1 MNLGSPLLTDL
12 YQLTML
18 HAYFAKGMVDTAVF
32 EFFVRKLPPNRNF
45 MMAAGLEQVLH
56 YLQHLRFSAEELD
69 WVARSG
75 RFPRDFIGHLEALR
89 FTGDVHAV
97 PEGTVFFPH
106 EPVLRVTAPLPE
118 AQFVESRL
126 MNVLQFQTLIATK
139 AARGVVT
146 APGKLLVDFGL
157 RRAHGAEAGLY
168 AARAAYIA
176 GYAGTAT
183 VLAGAEFGIPLY
195 GTMAHAY
202 VQAHDDESAAFLDF
216 ARAFPDGTVLLVDTY
231 DTEAAVHKVAALA
244 PQLKREGIP
253 IRGVRLDSGDTATLA
268 KRTRRILDDAGLGDI
283 SIFASGNMDEYRL
296 EELIAVQAPI
306 DGFGIGGSLVTSS
319 DAPFLDA
326 VYKLQEYAGRP
337 RRKRSTGKATWPGR
351 KQVFR
356 RYDGR
361 GKLDHDVVSLEND
374 RQPGSPLLVPA
385 MSGGKRI
392 APPETLDAIR
402 HRAAE
407 QLAALPEPLKA
418 LDEASDPYRVEIA
431 PAVRALA
438 DEVDR
443 VAPGAVTVPS

>member
-1 MNLGSPLLTDL
+1 MKLGSPLLTDL

-18 HAYFAKGMVDTAVF
+18 HAYFTKGMRDNAVF
-32 EFFVRKLPPNRNF
+32 EFFVRNLPPNGNF
-45 MMAAGLEQVLH
+45 MMAAGLEQVLD
-56 YLQHLRFSAEELD
+56 YLEHLCFSGEELD
-69 WVARSG
+69 WVASSG
-75 RFPRDFIGHLEALR
+75 RFPHEFVGHLETLR
-89 FTGDVHAV
+89 FTGDVHAM
-97 PEGTVFFPH
+97 PEGTLFFPH
-106 EPVLRVTAPLPE
+106 EPIMRVTAPLPE

-126 MNVLQFQTLIATK
+126 MNLLQFQTLIATK
-139 AARGVVT
+139 AARAVVT

-216 ARAFPDGTVLLVDTY
+216 ARAFPAGTVLLVDTY
-231 DTEAAVHKVAALA
+231 DTEAAVHKIAALA
-244 PQLKREGIP
+244 PRLKREGIP
-253 IRGVRLDSGDTATLA
+253 IKGVRLDSGDIAALA
-268 KRTRRILDDAGLGDI
+268 KRTRRILDDAGLEDVT
-283 SIFASGNMDEYRL
+283 IFASGNMDEYRL
-296 EELIAVQAPI
+296 AELVAAQAPI
-306 DGFGIGGSLVTSS
+306 EGFGVGSSLVTSS

-326 VYKLQEYAGRP
+326 VYKLQEYAGRA

-361 GKLDHDVVSLEND
+361 GKLDHDVVSLESD
-374 RQPGSPLLVPA
+374 RQSGTPLLVPV
-385 MSGGKRI
+385 MKGGKRI
-392 APPETLDAIR
+392 AAPETLDTLR

-407 QLAALPEPLKA
+407 HLAALPERLKA

-431 PAVRALA
+431 AAVRALA

-443 VAPGAVTVPS
+443 AAPGVTIPG